1 MKFGFNFFHLITM
14 PVLLNQLVYTSFSEV
29 GFRAISS
36 IQVPTQIQQAFIQ
49 QVVYKYWDSY
59 DPPRSG
65 YRAAYV
71 HQVSPEHTLFGW
83 MYNDGHDDLGRSHVP
98 YFVCYYLAELLDAV
112 QLENIFTCL
121 HKGPVALIDRE
132 NLPIDLEAVVAP
144 DLWSYQ
150 PARIGVAIAS
160 GVRERSQVALKQKR
174 LLEILITLD
183 EWEILIEL
191 SEQIEKQ
198 QSVPLQPSLT
208 PHSGGAAAT
217 PEPQAPSSGQDT
229 IPAFPGNLSKPLLG
243 DNTSNATHPTS
254 PNRSALL
261 TGMVIGIATAL
272 ILAAAVPLMVVGSY
286 YFYEHQLPR
295 VKSNSGSR

>member
-112 QLENIFTCL
+112 QLENIFT
-121 HKGPVALIDRE
+121 
-132 NLPIDLEAVVAP
+132 
-144 DLWSYQ
+144 
-150 PARIGVAIAS
+150 
-160 GVRERSQVALKQKR
+160 
-174 LLEILITLD
+174 
-183 EWEILIEL
+183 
-191 SEQIEKQ
+191 
-198 QSVPLQPSLT
+198 
-208 PHSGGAAAT
+208 
-217 PEPQAPSSGQDT
+217 
-229 IPAFPGNLSKPLLG
+229 
-243 DNTSNATHPTS
+243 
-254 PNRSALL
+254 
-261 TGMVIGIATAL
+261 
-272 ILAAAVPLMVVGSY
+272 
-286 YFYEHQLPR
+286 
-295 VKSNSGSR
+295 